1 MSAAR
6 EAQDLEPGWGVV
18 LAAVLA
24 VTLWRAVELAASPL
38 NLSFD
43 EAQYWSWSLTPAFG
57 YFSKP
62 PVVAW
67 AIAAT
72 TWVFGQAEWAIRL
85 GSPLAHAGTAL
96 AIFALAR
103 RVKGG
108 RVGLLAALVFLTLP
122 GVSLSALLIST
133 DPFLM
138 CAWGW
143 GLVALR
149 DALDE
154 AEAGRAGTRAWVGL
168 GVAIGVG
175 MLAKYA
181 MIAFVGG
188 IVLAMIAV
196 PAWRRLWKTPGPWI
210 ALLVGAAIFSPNVI
224 WNAANHF
231 VSFHHTQANA
241 NLQAS
246 GFHPGKGLEFLG
258 AQFGV
263 FGPIPFAVLLIL
275 IVGLFR
281 RLPSAHDDYGRNTR
295 LLAAF
300 VLPLLVVMTIE
311 GFLSR
316 ANANWSAPAFVAA
329 TVWVTAALAKREVW
343 IKATLVLHILVA
355 LAMVNVDGIAKVVG
369 VDLTAKTDPMKRVR
383 GWDRMGAALAG
394 AIRPDIAAGKDP
406 VLAFDERKYLTPML
420 YYLRP
425 PQPTFGKWN
434 ADGHIDDHYDLTA
447 DLKNFKG
454 RDVILAIRGDDVSRY
469 AKAFTGPISG
479 PMRLVVP
486 IHKDYALE
494 LNLFRM
500 GTFIGYPE

>member
-1 MSAAR
+1 MSAGHSAPDR
-6 EAQDLEPGWGVV
+6 EPGWGVA
-18 LAAVLA
+18 LAAVFAL
-24 VTLWRAVELAASPL
+24 TLWRAVELSASPL

-43 EAQYWSWSLTPAFG
+43 EAQYWSWSLNPAFG

-85 GSPLAHAGTAL
+85 GSPLAHAGTGL

-103 RVKGG
+103 RVGGG

-122 GVSLSALLIST
+122 GVSLSAMLIST

-138 CAWGW
+138 CAWAW

-149 DALDE
+149 EALDG
-154 AEAGRAGTRAWVGL
+154 AERGQPANRAWIGL
-168 GVAIGVG
+168 GLAIGLG

-188 IVLAMIAV
+188 IVLATLAV
-196 PAWRRLWKTPGPWI
+196 PAWRGVWKTRGPWL
-210 ALLVGAAIFSPNVI
+210 ALAVGAAVFAPNVA

-246 GFHPGKGLEFLG
+246 GFHPAKGLEFFG

-275 IVGLFR
+275 AVGLFR
-281 RLPSAHDDYGRNTR
+281 RPPSSTTDEGRNVR

-300 VLPLLVVMTIE
+300 VLPLLAVMTIE

-329 TVWVTAALAKREVW
+329 TVWVTAALVKREIW
-343 IKATLVLHILVA
+343 IKATLGLHILVA
-355 LAMVNVDGIAKVVG
+355 LAMVNLDGIARTAG
-369 VDLTAKTDPMKRVR
+369 VELTARTDPMKRVR
-383 GWDRMGAALAG
+383 GWDRMGAALAD
-394 AIRPDIAAGKDP
+394 AIRADVASGGNP
-406 VLAFDERKYLTPML
+406 VLAFDERKILTPML

-434 ADGHIDDHYDLTA
+434 ADGGIDDHYDLTA

-454 RDVILAIRGDDVSRY
+454 REVILATRSGDASVY
-469 AKAFTGPISG
+469 ASAFSGPISG

-500 GTFIGYPE
+500 GTFTGYPE